1 MSAHMQAYMWVVC
14 ECMCKRVSGRG
25 HICRAFHK
33 QNGGITCLSCLLFC
47 TLSVFHGEILLSSVC
62 VCCVSV
68 FLCVR
73 DVCLSSVCLS
83 SVCPCVC
90 MSVLSVSVCLF
101 VCPQCVC
108 VYVCLCVCPQ
118 YVCVFVLSVSVCLSS
133 ACLLCGSVCQSVSV
147 VVIRL

>member
-47 TLSVFHGEILLSSVC
+47 TLSVFHREILLSSVC

-73 DVCLSSVCLS
+73 DVCPS

-118 YVCVFVLSVSVCLSS
+118 YVCVFVLGVSVCLSS

-147 VVIRL
+147 VIRL